1 MHFDTD
7 GLEAGLNEIRVLA
20 FQYKAAQLPSRI
32 SPGIYVDAVGAD
44 LWRRDRGMAMDN
56 DLAEVL
62 FVKQKILAD
71 G

>member
-1 MHFDTD
+1 MD
-7 GLEAGLNEIRVLA
+7 GLETGLNEIRVLT

-32 SPGIYVDAVGAD
+32 SPGIYVDAVRAD
-44 LWRRDRGMAMDN
+44 LWLRDRGMPMND

-62 FVKQKILAD
+62 FAKQEILAD